1 MMLYCA
7 RCQDATLSIDLNGHP
22 AHVCPQC
29 GAVYAHRYG
38 KIYSMIADLHGAQ
51 SVKDLLHAKEDLL
64 VPAHL
69 TKADW
74 PVVSTLPYRVLEGSY
89 NQTTGKVTVI
99 RPSEK
104 LPGVPSWAE
113 KEPPAAPA
121 LDWLKIGETVLL
133 IRTEDGQT
141 YCVVERMVRPDE
153 PVSAD

>member
-1 MMLYCA
+1 MSERDA
-7 RCQDATLSIDLNGHP
+7 RDPFVGLTQHIRQEARGQYVPAYAIGKVISASPLVIRADGMDL
-22 AHVCPQC
+22 
-29 GAVYAHRYG
+29 
-38 KIYSMIADLHGAQ
+38 D
-51 SVKDLLHAKEDLL
+51 KEDLL

-113 KEPPAAPA
+113 KDPPAAPA